1 MKRDIRPAKIYLTV
15 LFATLAV
22 SLQAIAASAET
33 RATTITG
40 AGSTFVYPVLA
51 KWTADYQKKTGAQ
64 INYQSIG
71 SGGGI
76 HQIEEKTVDFGA
88 SDMPLEHADL
98 VKNNLVQFPIISG
111 ATVPVVRVRG
121 VKPGQL
127 KLTGALLAQIYLGKI
142 NKWNDPQIAKLNPG
156 LKLPE
161 QAIMV
166 VHRSDGS
173 GTTFI
178 WTDYL
183 SKESAAWK
191 AKVGEGT
198 AVNWPVGVGGKGNEG
213 VASYVEQI
221 DGAIGYVEYAYARQN
236 NMIYAQ
242 VKNRAGH
249 FVEPTMRA
257 FRAAAEGANWSK
269 AKDYHLI
276 LTDAPGRSSWPIAGS
291 TFILMQKTQTNPVQA
306 REVLRFFRWAYTH
319 GAGEAERLDYVP
331 IPAKTVGDIVH
342 TWQAALKLQNG
353 APVEIGL

>member
-1 MKRDIRPAKIYLTV
+1 MI
-15 LFATLAV
+15 V
-22 SLQAIAASAET
+22 SLKG

-51 KWTADYQKKTGAQ
+51 KWAATYQKITGDQ

-76 HQIEEKTVDFGA
+76 HQIESKTVDFGA

-111 ATVPVVRVRG
+111 ATVPVVHLAG

-127 KLTGALLAQIYLGKI
+127 KLTGSLLAEMYLGKI
-142 NKWNDPQIAKLNPG
+142 TKWNDPQIAKLNRG
-156 LKLPE
+156 VKLPN

-166 VHRSDGS
+166 VHRADGS

-183 SKESAAWK
+183 SKESADWK
-191 AKVGEGT
+191 TRVGEGT

-213 VASYVEQI
+213 VASYVKQI
-221 DGAIGYVEYAYARQN
+221 DGSIGYVEYAYAQQN
-236 NMIYAQ
+236 KMIYAQ
-242 VKNRAGH
+242 VKNRAGK
-249 FVEPTMRA
+249 FVEPTMKS
-257 FRAAAEGANWSK
+257 FRAAAAGAEWGK

-276 LTDAPGRSSWPIAGS
+276 LTDAPGRASWPIAGS
-291 TFILMQKTQTNPVQA
+291 TFILMQKTQANPAQT
-306 REVLRFFRWAYTH
+306 REVLHFLHWAYTSGV
-319 GAGEAERLDYVP
+319 GAAEKLDYVP
-331 IPAKTVGDIVH
+331 IPKKAVGEIVH
-342 TWQAALKLQNG
+342 TWQTALKMQNG
-353 APVEIGL
+353 APLEIGL